1 MKEDLTRQ
9 EGFTIKDITDIIL
22 KKWIMIMGFSIIS
35 GIVVSLIT
43 IFMITPQYSTN
54 AKYYAADSTSHSL
67 GTNSSELIYL
77 QKLVNTYIQLFKT
90 EKFYD
95 NVIVCSG
102 VELSNL
108 ELKQMITVSAE
119 TETSIFNVTVSGT
132 DVDTIMSIQNAIAE
146 FAPDMV
152 TDVTKSGRV
161 VLCDPAKI
169 PLKPCS
175 PNQMKNTLAGIIA
188 GFVIGFFIAFATEIT
203 NKKIGTKK
211 DIENRYEI
219 PVLAQIP
226 SFTTLRNKKGK
237 SSSQNAFLCDTN
249 NINEKTS
256 FFVKEAYKMLRT
268 NLRYT
273 SNGNACRKMTITSP
287 SMDEG
292 KTVTA
297 VNLAVALAEARNKV
311 LLIDGDM
318 RDGKVHTYFKI
329 HNRSGLSNLI
339 LESGDISNTI
349 IKYKR
354 NLNLFIITSGTINSD
369 PSDLATSEEMAQ
381 LMNKLSE
388 QFDYIIVDS
397 PAINIVSDAIPFSK
411 ITDGTIIVVRCGSS
425 TYSDI
430 EIALESLKLVGGNI
444 IGFVLNDVLMRK
456 KKYYRTSTPSAYLQY
471 SSHTDDSNNDNEIN
485 NNSNTLKLKRQ
496 KQLK

>member
-1 MKEDLTRQ
+1 MKEDLTNQ
-9 EGFTIKDITDIIL
+9 EGFTIKDIIDIIL
-22 KKWIMIMGFSIIS
+22 KKWIIIMGFSIIS

-43 IFMITPQYSTN
+43 IFMITPQYSAN

-67 GTNSSELIYL
+67 GTNSSELMYL

-95 NVIVCSG
+95 NVIVCSE
-102 VELSNL
+102 VDLSTL

-119 TETSIFNVTVSGT
+119 ADTSIFNVTVSGT

-146 FAPDMV
+146 FAPEMV

-175 PNQMKNTLAGIIA
+175 PNQMRNTFAGIVA
-188 GFVIGFFIAFATEIT
+188 GFVISFFIALATEIT
-203 NKKIGTKK
+203 NKKISNKK
-211 DIENRYEI
+211 DIENRYEL

-226 SFTTLRNKKGK
+226 SFTTHRNKKEN
-237 SSSQNAFLCDTN
+237 SSNQNAFLCDIN
-249 NINEKTS
+249 NVNKNAA

-273 SNGNACRKMTITSP
+273 SNGNTCRKVIITSP
-287 SMDEG
+287 SMQEG

-297 VNLAVALAEARNKV
+297 VNLAVAIAEAGNRV
-311 LLIDGDM
+311 LIIDGDM
-318 RDGKVHTYFKI
+318 RDGQVHTYFRVR
-329 HNRSGLSNLI
+329 NSSGLSNLI
-339 LESGDISNTI
+339 LGSAEISNTI
-349 IKYKR
+349 IKYKG
-354 NLNLFIITSGTINSD
+354 NQNLFIITSGTIDSD
-369 PSDLATSEEMAQ
+369 PLDMATSEEMTQ
-381 LMNKLSE
+381 LMNRLSE

-397 PAINIVSDAIPFSK
+397 PAINVVSDAIPFSK
-411 ITDGTIIVVRCGSS
+411 ITDGIIMVVRCGSS

-430 EIALESLKLVGGNI
+430 ETAIDSFKLVDSNI
-444 IGFVLNDVLMRK
+444 IGFVLNDVLVSK
-456 KKYYRTSTPSAYLQY
+456 KKYYRTSTSSACLQY
-471 SSHTDDSNNDNEIN
+471 NSYTDDSYNNENTY
-485 NNSNTLKLKRQ
+485 NSNTLKLKRQ